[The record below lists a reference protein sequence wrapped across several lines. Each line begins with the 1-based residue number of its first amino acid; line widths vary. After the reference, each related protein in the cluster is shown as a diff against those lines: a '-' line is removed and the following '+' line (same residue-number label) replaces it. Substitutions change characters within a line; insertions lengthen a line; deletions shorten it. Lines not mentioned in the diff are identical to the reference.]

1 MFMIDLGFV
10 LFMCVL
16 CVFFGGFFA
25 VLCLVFVNRLLWVKH
40 HGIDPIRVVT
50 SSATSKPTKKD
61 QIDVANGL
69 DPAEWM

>member
-1 MFMIDLGFV
+1 MIDVVFFAFLSVFC
-10 LFMCVL
+10 L
-16 CVFFGGFFA
+16 FFGGIFA
-25 VLCLVFVNRLLWVKH
+25 VLCMVFANRLIWAKH